1 MLYYLSKQKGVL
13 CMITEFSIPLFQQVL
28 ELNILDIVFR
38 LLCALLVGIV
48 IGTEREYTHRPAGM
62 RTHMLVSL
70 GACVVMVIGQ
80 LIFIQYRAYGATPD
94 PARMAAQVI
103 TGVGFLGAGTIMKEG
118 ASVKGLTTAASLW
131 ATACLGLAAGAGYYV
146 LALAGMVFIFATL
159 TLFEVI
165 QKKLVGNRRSNEEY
179 TITTTN
185 IPACLTV
192 IHQAAESG
200 RASIENLQ
208 ARCDGTENTY
218 TVLFRVEFTGGKL
231 LKRKQDFM
239 EKLIGAD
246 GTLSVNSQGEFAG
259 KL

>member
-1 MLYYLSKQKGVL
+1 
-13 CMITEFSIPLFQQVL
+13 MITEWNIPLFGSVL
-28 ELNILDIVFR
+28 EFSILDIFLR
-38 LLCALLVGIV
+38 LLCALIIGIV

-80 LIFIQYRAYGATPD
+80 LIFVQYQAYNATPD

-146 LALAGMVFIFATL
+146 LALTGMVFIFATL

-165 QKKLVGNRRSNEEY
+165 QKKLVCNRRSTEEY
-179 TITTTN
+179 TVTTTN
-185 IPACLTV
+185 IPACLTA
-192 IHQAAESG
+192 INQTAELE
-200 RASIENLQ
+200 RASVENLQ
-208 ARCDGTENTY
+208 AQYDGTGNTY
-218 TVLFRVEFTGGKL
+218 SVSFRAEFAGGKQ
-231 LKRKQDFM
+231 LKRKQVFL
-239 EKLIGAD
+239 ERLISAD